1 MSFKTPVF
9 KILPVALVLLS
20 LSACDKMGGKS
31 VELKNDKQKISYT
44 IGQQIGQSFKSQ
56 NIEVDLDV
64 LNASIN
70 DVLKGEKSRMTE
82 QEMQQTMMTMREQM
96 MKKGE
101 EEAKTNKEKGDK
113 FLEENKKKE
122 GVKVTASGLQYKME
136 KEGEGP
142 SPKDD
147 STVKVHY
154 KGTLIDGTEF
164 DSSYKRNEP
173 AEFPVGG
180 VIKGWTEALKMMKPG
195 GKANLV
201 IPSDLAYGPM
211 GRPGIPPNSV
221 LQFEVELLEIVKPAA
236 GGKAAPAPKKK

>member
-1 MSFKTPVF
+1 VF
-9 KILPVALVLLS
+9 LKIISASALVLS
-20 LSACDKMGGKS
+20 LTACDKMGGK
-31 VELKNDKQKISYT
+31 VELKTDKQKVSYT

-56 NIEVDLDV
+56 NIDVDLVV
-64 LNASIN
+64 LGASIA
-70 DVLKGEKSRMTE
+70 DVMKGEKSRMTD

-101 EEAKTNKEKGDK
+101 EDAKANKEKGDK

-122 GVKVTASGLQYKME
+122 GFKVTASGLQYKMTA
-136 KEGEGP
+136 EGTGN
-142 SPKDD
+142 SPKDTD
-147 STVKVHY
+147 TVKVHY

-173 AEFPVGG
+173 AEFPVNG

-201 IPSDLAYGPM
+201 IPADLAYGPM
-211 GRPGIPPNSV
+211 GRPGIPANSV
-221 LQFEVELLEIVKPAA
+221 LQFEVELLEIVK
-236 GGKAAPAPKKK
+236 AAPPAKKK